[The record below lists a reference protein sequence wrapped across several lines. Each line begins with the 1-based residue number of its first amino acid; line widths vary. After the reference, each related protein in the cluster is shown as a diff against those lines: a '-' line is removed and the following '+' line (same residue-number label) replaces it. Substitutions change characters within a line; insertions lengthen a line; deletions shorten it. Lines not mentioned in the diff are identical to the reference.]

1 MIWQS
6 IAVLAFVTL
15 QRLAE
20 LMLARHNTKR
30 LLARGAYEV
39 AAGHYP
45 FMVLLHAT
53 WLAVLWVLG
62 PGPPIE
68 IVPLILFALLQLGR
82 MWVILTLGERWTTR
96 IIVLPGEPLVQTG
109 PYRFIRHPNYW
120 IVIGEF
126 AVLPLVFD
134 LPMVAIV
141 FSLLNL
147 VMLRVRVRDENR
159 ALRGGASVEGQPDH
173 TI

>member
-1 MIWQS
+1 MIWPG

-20 LMLARHNTKR
+20 LALSQRNTKR

-39 AAGHYP
+39 ASGHYP
-45 FMVLLHAT
+45 FMVLLHAS
-53 WLAVLWVLG
+53 WLAILWFLG

-68 IVPLILFALLQLGR
+68 IAPLILFALLQLGR
-82 MWVILTLGERWTTR
+82 LWVISTLGERWTTR
-96 IIVLPGEPLVQTG
+96 IIVLPGAPLVKTG
-109 PYRFIRHPNYW
+109 PYRWFNHPNYL

-126 AVLPLVFD
+126 AVLPLVFG

-141 FSLLNL
+141 FSVLNGLLL
-147 VMLRVRVRDENR
+147 WVRIRDENK
-159 ALRGGASVEGQPDH
+159 ALGR
-173 TI
+173 

>member
-1 MIWQS
+1 MIWPG

-20 LMLARHNTKR
+20 LALSQRNTRR
-30 LLARGAYEV
+30 LLARGAYE
-39 AAGHYP
+39 AAPGHYP
-45 FMVLLHAT
+45 FIVTLHAC
-53 WLAVLWVLG
+53 WLAVLWFFG

-82 MWVILTLGERWTTR
+82 LWVIATLGERWTTR
-96 IIVLPGEPLVQTG
+96 IIILPGAPLVRTG
-109 PYRFIRHPNYW
+109 PYRWFNHPNYM

-126 AVLPLVFD
+126 AVLPLVFG

-141 FSLLNL
+141 FSVLNGLLL
-147 VMLRVRVRDENR
+147 WVRIRDENR
-159 ALRGGASVEGQPDH
+159 ALGR
-173 TI
+173 